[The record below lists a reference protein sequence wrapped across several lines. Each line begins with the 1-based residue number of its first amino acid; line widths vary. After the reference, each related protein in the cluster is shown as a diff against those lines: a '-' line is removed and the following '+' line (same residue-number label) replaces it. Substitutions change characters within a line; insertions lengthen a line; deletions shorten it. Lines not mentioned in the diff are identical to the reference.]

1 MHHTLLI
8 MQVSIKTEDANVA
21 AASLPSQGECWEFW

>member
-21 AASLPSQGECWEFW
+21 AASLPSQGEC